1 MLTIENLHSG
11 YGETRILHGVDLEI
25 AKGEVVSVLG
35 RNGVGKSTLLKTI
48 MGLLDVRQ
56 GQVRFSGDVLN
67 GCQPYEIAAKGI
79 AYVPETRDIFPSL
92 SVLENLEL
100 PLALN
105 AGRSGE
111 WTLERVF
118 DFFPQL
124 AQRTSNG
131 GAELSGGEQ
140 QMLAIARA
148 LLMNPYLLILDEPTE
163 GLAPIIIKEI
173 HDRLLKLKTQGLTIL
188 LVEQNFGFATSLA
201 DRCYV
206 MGKSVIQWSG
216 TTREIRD
223 NKDIQ
228 HRWLGV

>member
-1 MLTIENLHSG
+1 MLKVENLHSG
-11 YGETRILHGVDLEI
+11 YGETKILHGIDLLVN
-25 AKGEVVSVLG
+25 KGEVVTVLG

-48 MGLLDVRQ
+48 MGLLVTTTGKIVYR
-56 GQVRFSGDVLN
+56 GDQLN
-67 GCQPYEIAAKGI
+67 GCEPYEIAGKGI

-92 SVLENLEL
+92 SVLENLQL
-100 PLALN
+100 PIVLN
-105 AGRSGE
+105 AGRAGS
-111 WTLERVF
+111 WTLGRAFEV
-118 DFFPQL
+118 FPQL
-124 AQRTSNG
+124 ANRKSNG

-148 LLMNPYLLILDEPTE
+148 LLMNPRLLILDEPTE

-173 HDRLLKLKTQGLTIL
+173 HDILMELKHQGLTIL

-216 TTREIRD
+216 TSQEIRED
-223 NKDIQ
+223 KEVQ
-228 HRWLGV
+228 KRWLGV